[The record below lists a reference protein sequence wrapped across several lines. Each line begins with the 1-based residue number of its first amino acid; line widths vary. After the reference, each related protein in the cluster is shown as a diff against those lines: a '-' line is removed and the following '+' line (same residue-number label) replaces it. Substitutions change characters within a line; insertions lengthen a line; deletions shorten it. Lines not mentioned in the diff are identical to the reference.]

1 MQNGNK
7 LKKTASINSVPELI
21 VDKDYVDTEQIYQQI
36 QLYNNEAESSCSLN
50 SLTKFFSKCLVDT
63 DSIAFNVDLAK
74 KRSSGLSSD
83 TANGTTTDNIDDS
96 NDGEDEQE
104 FEDDDDDDEVDEDD
118 IDDNGDD
125 DALSELSN
133 DSVGNMLKNSK
144 VKLELNRKEADLKSK
159 KAPKKLDE
167 NYGIPDGSDS
177 EISDFEVDEKN
188 ADNEEDDEEEEEEE
202 DDDEE
207 EEDEDIDEETE
218 KNKINLDDIDSDEV
232 DEELV
237 DLYTDLGDEKEVMGI
252 GKAAKSFDQIDF
264 DREDFGLNND
274 DDDAQ
279 YFNEKIE
286 QEETDAPAV
295 TKSKKPISN
304 DLFNVNLD
312 EDDEEAKKEDPL
324 AGKSS
329 FEIRQLK
336 VK

>member
-7 LKKTASINSVPELI
+7 ANKKSASINSVPELI
-21 VDKDYVDTEQIYQQI
+21 VDKSFVDTEQIYQQI

-50 SLTKFFSKCLVDT
+50 SLTKFFSKCLVDAE
-63 DSIAFNVDLAK
+63 SIAFNLDLTK
-74 KRSSGLSSD
+74 KRSSGVSSD

-104 FEDDDDDDEVDEDD
+104 FDDDDDDDELDQDEADD
-118 IDDNGDD
+118 DD

-144 VKLELNRKEADLKSK
+144 VKLELNRKEADLKLK
-159 KAPKKLDE
+159 KTPKKLDE

-177 EISDFEVDEKN
+177 EISDFEVDEKI
-188 ADNEEDDEEEEEEE
+188 AEGDDDDEDEE
-202 DDDEE
+202 DDD
-207 EEDEDIDEETE
+207 DIDEDEENDDMDEETD

-264 DREDFGLNND
+264 NREDFGLNND

-279 YFNEKIE
+279 YFNEKVE
-286 QEETDAPAV
+286 QEETDVHQP
-295 TKSKKPISN
+295 TPKSKKHISN
-304 DLFNVNLD
+304 DLFNVNL